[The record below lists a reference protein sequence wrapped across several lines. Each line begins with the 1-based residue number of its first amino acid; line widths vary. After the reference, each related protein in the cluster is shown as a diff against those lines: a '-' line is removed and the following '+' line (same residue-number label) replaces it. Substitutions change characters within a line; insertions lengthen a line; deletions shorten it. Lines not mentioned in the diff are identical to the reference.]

1 MKRIVL
7 ILLAVVPA
15 YFLVILAAS
24 EMGGEVVTLLRP
36 SVEGGFDEV
45 RVWIVDDG
53 DVTLIEHGGEGDRWL
68 EGLKA
73 AGPISLLRDGVKIDY
88 LAQQAVAMHARY
100 HVLRREKYGLA
111 DQIIET
117 LTGASVDVCEGD
129 TGSIT
134 RRQVKTKCSARCF
147 SWLGQDLKMRKVL

>member
-68 EGLKA
+68 EGLRA

-117 LTGASVDVCEGD
+117 LTGASVDVCEG
-129 TGSIT
+129 IPV
-134 RRQVKTKCSARCF
+134 QLHVVK
-147 SWLGQDLKMRKVL
+147 